1 MFSGSPY
8 FPWRMREWRHRYR
21 PFVPSQRSH
30 KTTGAGASVSCGCA
44 PLLLPVHNQL
54 DPCTKPTHVYTSLK
68 TTSQFPVVA
77 PLYFFPDVIYSTP
90 VQSLHMYTPP
100 WKQPVSFLWLRPF
113 TSSRTWSTRPL
124 YKAYTCIHQLENNHP
139 DYGAPSHTHADISDA
154 GSLASLHSCVRR
166 ALPTQLGVAWQQ
178 TVASVVRWS
187 EVWNLPALGR
197 VYGPQLCRSLV
208 LVLVER
214 AQPEQEHCWIH
225 ERELS
230 SRFYLCRLCT
240 AFYGRVLR
248 AQAMGRNI
256 PRIRCKVDLSF

>member
-90 VQSLHMYTPP
+90 VQSLHMYTPT
-100 WKQPVSFLWLRPF
+100 WKQPSWLWSSFPHACGHFWRWVF
-113 TSSRTWSTRPL
+113 GFF
-124 YKAYTCIHQLENNHP
+124 AQLCPACVTNP
-139 DYGAPSHTHADISDA
+139 T
-154 GSLASLHSCVRR
+154 GSLLTRDRCLSGTMR
-166 ALPTQLGVAWQQ
+166 
-178 TVASVVRWS
+178 
-187 EVWNLPALGR
+187 
-197 VYGPQLCRSLV
+197 RSLESSCTGAC
-208 LVLVER
+208 LR
-214 AQPEQEHCWIH
+214 SPAMS
-225 ERELS
+225 ELGFGTGGKGPTRTGTLLNSWKRTILQILPMPTLHRILRQS
-230 SRFYLCRLCT
+230 SSSPSNGQKYST
-240 AFYGRVLR
+240 HQVQGRSIIL
-248 AQAMGRNI
+248 I
-256 PRIRCKVDLSF
+256 SYY

>member
-1 MFSGSPY
+1 MVSGSPN
-8 FPWRMREWRHRYR
+8 FPWRIRERRHRYR
-21 PFVPSQRSH
+21 PFVPSQRIQGPQNHRRWS
-30 KTTGAGASVSCGCA
+30 
-44 PLLLPVHNQL
+44 
-54 DPCTKPTHVYTSLK
+54 
-68 TTSQFPVVA
+68 
-77 PLYFFPDVIYSTP
+77 
-90 VQSLHMYTPP
+90 
-100 WKQPVSFLWLRPF
+100 VSFLWLRPL

-124 YKAYTCIHQLENNHP
+124 YKAYTCIHQLENNHL
-139 DYGAPSHTHADISDA
+139 DYEAPSHTHADISDA
-154 GSLASLHSCVRR
+154 GSLASLHSSVRR
-166 ALPTQLGVAWQQ
+166 ALPTQLGVSWQE
-178 TVASVVRWS
+178 TVASVVRWG

-248 AQAMGRNI
+248 AQTMGRNI
-256 PRIRCKVDLSF
+256 PRIRCKVDQISYSCQCNFVGLRF